1 MFFYSKVTDLEEAL
15 AQSKQA
21 HRSSLDT
28 ISTKL
33 SEKTH
38 ELNSSQLEG
47 DQLRSVV
54 ASLEGR
60 VKVTESTAQSKVSAL
75 EAEIGQMKAT
85 LHQQEALA
93 AEYKARVSRKLL
105 KINLPMSIHY
115 LSNKMCLM
123 FSLL

>member
-1 MFFYSKVTDLEEAL
+1 MADLEEAL

-47 DQLRSVV
+47 EQLKAVI

-60 VKVTESTAQSKVSAL
+60 LKVAETACQSKVSSL
-75 EAEIGQMKAT
+75 EAEVGQLKAT
-85 LHQQEALA
+85 LHHQQTLTS
-93 AEYKARVSRKLL
+93 EYKARVSC
-105 KINLPMSIHY
+105 S
-115 LSNKMCLM
+115 
-123 FSLL
+123 F

>member
-1 MFFYSKVTDLEEAL
+1 MYCYMCYSKVADLEEAL

-28 ISTKL
+28 ISGKL

-47 DQLRSVV
+47 DQLRAVI

-60 VKVTESTAQSKVSAL
+60 VKVAEATGQSKVAAL
-75 EAEIGQMKAT
+75 EAEIGQLKAT
-85 LHQQEALA
+85 LHQQEAMA
-93 AEYKARVSRKLL
+93 TEYKARVSNGEYILCCRALGSNRLL
-105 KINLPMSIHY
+105 
-115 LSNKMCLM
+115 
-123 FSLL
+123 